1 MQRGLAVL
9 VIMAGAAIAWAGYS
23 DNTIINT
30 FSAPFNTSVKLNKG
44 AAGLDKVVAV
54 FTVYLAAKIAGSA
67 VAGALGGIGALGGGG
82 GSGGGETPVPETPVP
97 ELAIEPIPL
106 STGTGAKGTLV

>member
-82 GSGGGETPVPETPVP
+82 GGGETPVPETPVP
-97 ELAIEPIPL
+97 ELPIEPIPL
-106 STGTGAKGTLV
+106 STSTGAKGTLV